1 MYVGTKSTDKFGEY
15 DLEKLKT
22 ARDELLKVLEYYYC
36 DPATKRL
43 WRRLDTIVIKLN
55 ELIAMNEEV

>member
-1 MYVGTKSTDKFGEY
+1 MGMFGQY

-22 ARDELLKVLEYYYC
+22 ARDVLFKVLEYHYC

-55 ELIAMNEEV
+55 ELIDIIEKG

>member
-1 MYVGTKSTDKFGEY
+1 MWIKAVLLMGEY

-22 ARDELLKVLEYYYC
+22 ARDMLQKVLEYYYC

-55 ELIAMNEEV
+55 ELIDIIEKG

>member
-1 MYVGTKSTDKFGEY
+1 MGRFGRY
-15 DLEKLKT
+15 DLEKLKSS
-22 ARDELLKVLEYYYC
+22 RDELQKVLEYHYS

-55 ELIAMNEEV
+55 ELIALIEEGHAE

>member
-1 MYVGTKSTDKFGEY
+1 MLLMGEY
-15 DLEKLKT
+15 DLERLKT
-22 ARDELLKVLEYYYC
+22 ERDMLQKVLEYYYC

-55 ELIAMNEEV
+55 ELIDIIEKG